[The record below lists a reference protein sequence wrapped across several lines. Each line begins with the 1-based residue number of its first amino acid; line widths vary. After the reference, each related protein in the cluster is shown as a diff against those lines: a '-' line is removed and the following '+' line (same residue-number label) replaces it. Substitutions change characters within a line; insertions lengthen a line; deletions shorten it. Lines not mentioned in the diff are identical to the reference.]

1 MINNNKKLVAIAIS
15 GGVDSAVAAHLLLQK
30 GYEVIGIFMRL
41 NDNYKPA
48 EDAARLVCEKLGI
61 KFYPLNI
68 AEKFQKEIIDYYIDA
83 YQGGQTPNPCVRC
96 NKMIK
101 FGELFKRAM
110 DLGADYLAT
119 GHYIKNVEF
128 RMSDDEMTYK
138 LLKGEDQNKDQS
150 YFLYNL
156 SQDLLKKIFFPL
168 ADYDKADV
176 KKLAEKLDLPNLKT
190 ESQDVCFLPGE
201 HNDFLKGKIKLESG
215 EIRDLNDKK
224 LGEHQGLPLYT
235 IGQRRGIEIGGT
247 GPYYV
252 VKLDYVHNILYVVNN
267 YNDTGLFRD
276 ELFVEN
282 VNWISGKEPVL
293 PFACEVVIR
302 YRHRSVECVIGK
314 AEISDDGQKSYH
326 VKFSQSQRAI
336 AIGQSAVF
344 YRGNE
349 LLGGGVITR

>member
-1 MINNNKKLVAIAIS
+1 MNKNNEKLVAVAMS
-15 GGVDSAVAAHLLLQK
+15 GGVDSAVAAYLLLQK
-30 GYEVIGIFMRL
+30 GYKVIGIYMRL
-41 NDNYKPA
+41 NDNYKLA

-83 YQGGQTPNPCVRC
+83 YQDGQTPNPCVRC

-128 RMSDDEMTYK
+128 RMSDDEVTYK
-138 LLKGEDQNKDQS
+138 LLKGEDPNKDQS

-156 SQDLLKKIFFPL
+156 NQDLLKKIFFPL
-168 ADYDKADV
+168 ADYLKEDV

-201 HNDFLKGKIKLESG
+201 HNDFLKGRIRLEPG
-215 EIRDLNDKK
+215 EIRDLNEKK

-252 VKLDYVHNILYVVNN
+252 VKLDYANNILYVVND
-267 YNDTGLFRD
+267 YNDTGLFRN
-276 ELFVEN
+276 ELIAKN
-282 VNWISGKEPVL
+282 INWISGHEPVL
-293 PFACEVVIR
+293 PFVCEAVIR
-302 YRHRSVECVIGK
+302 YRHKGVDCIIEK
-314 AEISDDGQKSYH
+314 AELDAEGNNLYH
-326 VKFSQSQRAI
+326 VKFTQPQRAI

-349 LLGGGVITR
+349 LLGGGVISG

>member
-1 MINNNKKLVAIAIS
+1 MNNTNNKLVAIAIS

-30 GYEVIGIFMRL
+30 GYQVIGIFMRL
-41 NDNYKPA
+41 NDNYKPS

-83 YQGGQTPNPCVRC
+83 YQSGQTPNPCIRC
-96 NKMIK
+96 NKKIK

-128 RMSDDEMTYK
+128 RLADDKITYK

-156 SQDLLKKIFFPL
+156 NQELLAKIFFPL
-168 ADYDKADV
+168 ADYIKDDV
-176 KKLAEKLDLPNLKT
+176 KKIAEKLALPNLKI

-201 HNDFLKGKIKLESG
+201 HNDFLKGKIKLEPG
-215 EIRDLNDKK
+215 EIRDLNEKK

-252 VKLDYVHNILYVVNN
+252 VKLDYVNNILYVVND

-276 ELFVEN
+276 SLKAQK
-282 VNWISGKEPVL
+282 VNWISGIEPVL
-293 PFACEVVIR
+293 PFACEAVIR
-302 YRHRSVECVIGK
+302 YRHRPVDCVVEKMSIDESGEK
-314 AEISDDGQKSYH
+314 TYQIR
-326 VKFSQSQRAI
+326 FNQSQRAI
-336 AIGQSAVF
+336 AIGQSVVF

-349 LLGGGVITR
+349 LLGGGVIVV